1 VGNQATTATT
11 AANTTSTSGF
21 RHGFQNQLPGTEV
34 VAVGSR
40 AGRGPPPGPSRTMG
54 DDFVRSIQDLNTGP
68 SFFLRHDQG
77 APPREFSL
85 PPVADRFVQRSHVTR
100 EHKLFQR
107 ESANYGDGAFA
118 IEKQTGAHHGKRL
131 EFTTTFNSGMFEDTR
146 FGSKEIRQ
154 KRLVALREQR
164 EQAKATQDAL
174 ATRITEL
181 MALEKKRRAR

>member
-1 VGNQATTATT
+1 
-11 AANTTSTSGF
+11 
-21 RHGFQNQLPGTEV
+21 
-34 VAVGSR
+34 
-40 AGRGPPPGPSRTMG
+40 MG
-54 DDFVRSIQDLNTGP
+54 DDFVRSIQELNTGP
-68 SFFLRHDQG
+68 SFFLRHDRS
-77 APPREFSL
+77 APSEFSL
-85 PPVADRFVQRSHVTR
+85 PPVASRFVQRSHVTR

-107 ESANYGDGAFA
+107 ESSNYGDGAFA

-131 EFTTTFNSGMFEDTR
+131 EFTTTFSGGMFEDTR